1 MLKLW
6 IVLILALVL
15 VNSHFFLHLIVV
27 ISHEVTHFVHDLV
40 LTLCLDRFL
49 VVLQLSCKQIRLRI
63 LEGNSLLLSLCLA
76 CKAWDLVEVLAAAIL
91 DLIGVDKPD
100 IILVISDEFS
110 VHLQDLN
117 LTDLL
122 QVVCYLEA
130 LHLTVFLELA
140 LLEHPVL
147 IFDFER
153 LIVDLLFCILV
164 IGSVNGCPELDR
176 DRAISLRV
184 CLADS
189 RLNVVDDVLCGESRA
204 FEGFSKLLEV
214 FGRHACH

>member
-6 IVLILALVL
+6 IVLILTLVL

-27 ISHEVTHFVHDLV
+27 ISHEVTHSVHDLV

-49 VVLQLSCKQIRLRI
+49 VILQLSRKQIRLRI
-63 LEGNSLLLSLCLA
+63 LEGNCLLLSLCFA
-76 CKAWDLVEVLAAAIL
+76 SKAWDLVEVLAAAIL

-117 LTDLL
+117 LTNLL

-130 LHLTVFLELA
+130 LHLTVLLELA
-140 LLEHPVL
+140 ILEHPVL

-153 LIVDLLFCILV
+153 LIVDLLFCVLV
-164 IGSVNGCPELDR
+164 IGSVNGRAELNR

-204 FEGFSKLLEV
+204 FQGFS
-214 FGRHACH
+214 